1 MAQNF
6 IKKEITPDVIST
18 FLDGH
23 DPQERI
29 VNFDYKYKDDF
40 IRVYYRD
47 ENDDKCVST
56 QPFYPFLWA
65 TRAACL
71 KLKANCEGGL
81 SNLMKK
87 MGIAVKALDVTNK
100 DDEVVTEILDGYTFM
115 FYATKPM
122 SYSAF
127 LNFFKAAGNAVY
139 SDRKK
144 SKSGEMQQ
152 QSQKEKKQ
160 YLVVTPVE
168 QYMIAT
174 GKRMFKG
181 YEDYDETLRLIFDLE
196 TTGLNTKTDRIEQF
210 GIRFN
215 RPVKYKGEYITFE
228 KTYRVEGDTEEEKN
242 QSELWNII
250 NFIKIIYTFKPD
262 IITAHNGETFD
273 WNMIIDACTRLGTSI
288 EELSAKY
295 FNGES
300 ITKNKRQ
307 TILKLGGEIE
317 TFNQTIV
324 PGTVVTD
331 SLHAV
336 RRAQALDSNMLFSNL
351 KYVTKYSKIVKP
363 DRVYVPGDRISEIW
377 NSAKRFMFNDED
389 GDWYIYD
396 PEYVPQQVLPDKNMD
411 LEYFQRI
418 LDEDRTMSATGN
430 TKAMYSS
437 EATAESLY
445 NDYLESIRKENEKA
459 PFRKGKADDKFTLYT
474 KNFIMEGYREV
485 TGEYIVNRYLL
496 DDLWECDKV
505 EHRYNTTNFL
515 ICKMLP
521 VPYQKC
527 ITMGT
532 AGQWKAL
539 MMAWS
544 YENNLA
550 IPMFGENHSFTGG
563 LSRLLKTGYV
573 PNIAKFD
580 YNSLYPSIILTWG
593 IKTDKDLMGAML
605 SMLNYVLTNRE
616 KYKNLKKKAVK
627 EEDKIK
633 EQIENCKDSEEIKK
647 LEKSLEEWRKE
658 KSFNDGKQLQIKQFG
673 NSYFGA
679 FGCPQVFP
687 WGDLACAERTTCT
700 GRMALRLMISH
711 FKNIGYE
718 PIVGDTDG
726 FNFQLPDNYRFTEIE
741 PYISS
746 GLSRETKEGEKYIEF
761 KGDVAEFNDT
771 YMRDFHYN
779 SLSVNKMCLGID
791 EILGQARIIDEN
803 GNEQV
808 LQGATLNF
816 SRKNYC
822 DYFPAEPFP
831 NDVKMVGNTIKSKK
845 MPEYIAKFLE
855 KGIRLLLQKRG
866 QEFLDEY
873 YAYIEKIYNYKIP
886 LKQIATK
893 GKVKKSIEDYIVDCN
908 TITKAERPKSRQ
920 AWMELAIRDNLNVHM
935 GETIYYINTG
945 KSKSHAD
952 VKKVT
957 HYYMTDGLFNE
968 KKDSRVMLEKEY
980 KKDTVDG
987 KLAPKESKLEFKE
1000 WVRLHH
1006 PEVTIE
1012 DEIILNCRVV
1022 PVEVV
1027 DSENDVFCAEG
1038 EEYNAPKYIEMF
1050 NKRITPLLVCFHPDT
1065 RSRILIN
1072 NPDDRQY
1079 FTAEECELCSGYPN
1093 KPSDQDTYEQLM
1105 TMEDKEIRFWKAH
1118 PEWEIPY
1125 LKECGMDWDE
1135 IVADYDA
1142 RMAREKELGIE
1153 AVRAKFDEVIHG
1165 MSASDFDDFEEGVL
1179 PSSLNSIIM
1188 VDPVTGSFVSK
1199 DYPDIVIGTIYDVF
1213 DAKEEYYNRLELID
1227 DSEDE
1232 PTASVA

>member
-6 IKKEITPDVIST
+6 IKKEITPEVIST

-87 MGIAVKALDVTNK
+87 TGIAVKALDVTNK
-100 DDEVVTEILDGYTFM
+100 DGEVVTEILDGYTFM

-144 SKSGEMQQ
+144 SKSGEIQQ

-215 RPVKYKGEYITFE
+215 RPVKYKGEYMTFE

-250 NFIKIIYTFKPD
+250 NLIKIIYTFKPD
-262 IITAHNGETFD
+262 IITAQNGEAFD

-295 FNGES
+295 FNGEF

-377 NSAKRFMFNDED
+377 NSTKRFMFNDED

-396 PEYVPQQVLPDKNMD
+396 PEYVPQQVQPDKNMD

-418 LDEDRTMSATGN
+418 LDEDRTMAATGN

-474 KNFIMEGYREV
+474 KNFIMDGYREV
-485 TGEYIVNRYLL
+485 TGKYIVNRYLL

-527 ITMGT
+527 VTMGT

-544 YENNLA
+544 YENDLA
-550 IPMFGENHSFTGG
+550 IPMFGENHTFTGG
-563 LSRLLKTGYV
+563 LSRLLKVGYV
-573 PNIAKFD
+573 PDLAKFD
-580 YNSLYPSIILTWG
+580 YNSLYPSIILSWE
-593 IKTDKDLMGAML
+593 IKSPKDLMDSMLKFLAFML
-605 SMLNYVLTNRE
+605 SQRQIC
-616 KYKNLKKKAVK
+616 KDLKKAAGKEKNRLK
-627 EEDKIK
+627 EELEKCTDKNIK
-633 EQIENCKDSEEIKK
+633 KILSDQMSKAASEE
-647 LEKSLEEWRKE
+647 
-658 KSFNDGKQLQIKQFG
+658 SFNDKKQSQYKVLC
-673 NSYFGA
+673 NSYFGSYS
-679 FGCPQVFP
+679 CVSIFP
-687 WGDLACAERTTCT
+687 WGDLSCGERTTCT
-700 GRMALRLMISH
+700 GRQCLRLMISH
-711 FKNIGYE
+711 FTNLGYE
-718 PIVGDTDG
+718 PIVGDSFAPDTPVFLKYKDSGFIDIVPIEKLIDERQIKTDALGREYDYSKKPYYVLCRSGWVEPQYIYRHKTEKDLYEVSEGNMRVEVTEDHSLFNSNREKIKPSDITGDTQLEYYTEDIIGDNISHVYHG
-726 FNFQLPDNYRFTEIE
+726 FD
-741 PYISS
+741 PYNM
-746 GLSRETKEGEKYIEF
+746 GRE
-761 KGDVAEFNDT
+761 VAIGN
-771 YMRDFHYN
+771 
-779 SLSVNKMCLGID
+779 VNK
-791 EILGQARIIDEN
+791 
-803 GNEQV
+803 
-808 LQGATLNF
+808 
-816 SRKNYC
+816 
-822 DYFPAEPFP
+822 
-831 NDVKMVGNTIKSKK
+831 
-845 MPEYIAKFLE
+845 
-855 KGIRLLLQKRG
+855 
-866 QEFLDEY
+866 
-873 YAYIEKIYNYKIP
+873 IP
-886 LKQIATK
+886 I
-893 GKVKKSIEDYIVDCN
+893 
-908 TITKAERPKSRQ
+908 
-920 AWMELAIRDNLNVHM
+920 
-935 GETIYYINTG
+935 
-945 KSKSHAD
+945 
-952 VKKVT
+952 
-957 HYYMTDGLFNE
+957 
-968 KKDSRVMLEKEY
+968 
-980 KKDTVDG
+980 
-987 KLAPKESKLEFKE
+987 
-1000 WVRLHH
+1000 
-1006 PEVTIE
+1006 
-1012 DEIILNCRVV
+1012 IILN
-1022 PVEVV
+1022 
-1027 DSENDVFCAEG
+1027 SEKNVMEMFYKGFME
-1038 EEYNAPKYIEMF
+1038 NYIEG
-1050 NKRITPLLVCFHPDT
+1050 KEY
-1065 RSRILIN
+1065 SKSLIAGLQFIN
-1072 NPDDRQY
+1072 R
-1079 FTAEECELCSGYPN
+1079 
-1093 KPSDQDTYEQLM
+1093 
-1105 TMEDKEIRFWKAH
+1105 RF
-1118 PEWEIPY
+1118 
-1125 LKECGMDWDE
+1125 
-1135 IVADYDA
+1135 
-1142 RMAREKELGIE
+1142 
-1153 AVRAKFDEVIHG
+1153 
-1165 MSASDFDDFEEGVL
+1165 
-1179 PSSLNSIIM
+1179 
-1188 VDPVTGSFVSK
+1188 
-1199 DYPDIVIGTIYDVF
+1199 
-1213 DAKEEYYNRLELID
+1213 
-1227 DSEDE
+1227 
-1232 PTASVA
+1232 

>member
-6 IKKEITPDVIST
+6 IKKEITPEVIST

-100 DDEVVTEILDGYTFM
+100 DGEVVTEILDGYTFM

-139 SDRKK
+139 SDSKK

-215 RPVKYKGEYITFE
+215 RPVKYKGEYMTFE

-250 NFIKIIYTFKPD
+250 NLIKIIYTFKPD
-262 IITAHNGETFD
+262 IITAQNGEAFD

-331 SLHAV
+331 SLHAI

-377 NSAKRFMFNDED
+377 NSTKRFMFNDED

-396 PEYVPQQVLPDKNMD
+396 PEYVPQQVQPDKNMD

-418 LDEDRTMSATGN
+418 LDEDRTMAATGN

-437 EATAESLY
+437 ETTAESLY
-445 NDYLESIRKENEKA
+445 NDYLESIRKKNEEA
-459 PFRKGKADDKFTLYT
+459 PFIKGKTGDKFTLYT
-474 KNFIMEGYREV
+474 KNFIMDGYREV
-485 TGEYIVNRYLL
+485 TGKYIVNRYLL

-527 ITMGT
+527 VTMGT

-550 IPMFGENHSFTGG
+550 IPMFGENHTFTGG
-563 LSRLLKTGYV
+563 LSRLLKVGYV
-573 PNIAKFD
+573 PNLAKFD
-580 YNSLYPSIILTWG
+580 YNSLYPSIILSWE
-593 IKTDKDLMGAML
+593 IKSPKDLMDSMLKFLAFML
-605 SMLNYVLTNRE
+605 SQRQIC
-616 KYKNLKKKAVK
+616 KDLKKAAGKEKNRLK
-627 EEDKIK
+627 EELEKCTDKNARRIISDQMAK
-633 EQIENCKDSEEIKK
+633 AASEE
-647 LEKSLEEWRKE
+647 
-658 KSFNDGKQLQIKQFG
+658 SFNDKKQIQYKVLC
-673 NSYFGA
+673 NSYFGSYS
-679 FGCPQVFP
+679 CVSIFP
-687 WGDLACAERTTCT
+687 WGDLSCGERTTCT
-700 GRMALRLMISH
+700 GRQCLRLMISH
-711 FKNIGYE
+711 FTNLGYE
-718 PIVGDTDG
+718 PIVGDSFTPDTPVFIKYKDSGFIDIVPIEKLIDERQIKTDALG
-726 FNFQLPDNYRFTEIE
+726 REYDYSKKPYYVLCRSGWVEPQYIYRHKTEKNLYEVSEGNMRVEVTEDHSLFNSNREKIKPSEITDDTQLEYYTEDIIGDNISHVYHDFD
-741 PYISS
+741 PYNM
-746 GLSRETKEGEKYIEF
+746 GRE
-761 KGDVAEFNDT
+761 VAIGN
-771 YMRDFHYN
+771 
-779 SLSVNKMCLGID
+779 VNK
-791 EILGQARIIDEN
+791 
-803 GNEQV
+803 
-808 LQGATLNF
+808 
-816 SRKNYC
+816 
-822 DYFPAEPFP
+822 
-831 NDVKMVGNTIKSKK
+831 
-845 MPEYIAKFLE
+845 
-855 KGIRLLLQKRG
+855 
-866 QEFLDEY
+866 
-873 YAYIEKIYNYKIP
+873 IP
-886 LKQIATK
+886 I
-893 GKVKKSIEDYIVDCN
+893 
-908 TITKAERPKSRQ
+908 
-920 AWMELAIRDNLNVHM
+920 
-935 GETIYYINTG
+935 
-945 KSKSHAD
+945 
-952 VKKVT
+952 
-957 HYYMTDGLFNE
+957 
-968 KKDSRVMLEKEY
+968 
-980 KKDTVDG
+980 
-987 KLAPKESKLEFKE
+987 
-1000 WVRLHH
+1000 
-1006 PEVTIE
+1006 
-1012 DEIILNCRVV
+1012 IILN
-1022 PVEVV
+1022 
-1027 DSENDVFCAEG
+1027 SEKNVMEMFYKGFME
-1038 EEYNAPKYIEMF
+1038 NYIEG
-1050 NKRITPLLVCFHPDT
+1050 KEY
-1065 RSRILIN
+1065 SKSLIAGL
-1072 NPDDRQY
+1072 Q
-1079 FTAEECELCSGYPN
+1079 F
-1093 KPSDQDTYEQLM
+1093 
-1105 TMEDKEIRFWKAH
+1105 I
-1118 PEWEIPY
+1118 
-1125 LKECGMDWDE
+1125 
-1135 IVADYDA
+1135 
-1142 RMAREKELGIE
+1142 
-1153 AVRAKFDEVIHG
+1153 
-1165 MSASDFDDFEEGVL
+1165 
-1179 PSSLNSIIM
+1179 
-1188 VDPVTGSFVSK
+1188 
-1199 DYPDIVIGTIYDVF
+1199 
-1213 DAKEEYYNRLELID
+1213 NRRL
-1227 DSEDE
+1227 
-1232 PTASVA
+1232 

>member
-47 ENDDKCVST
+47 ENDEKCVSS

-65 TRAACL
+65 TRSACL
-71 KLKANCEGGL
+71 KLKENCEGGL

-87 MGIAVKALDVTNK
+87 TGIAVKALDVTNK
-100 DDEVVTEILDGYTFM
+100 DGKVVEEILDGYTFM

-160 YLVVTPVE
+160 YLVVPPVE

-215 RPVKYKGEYITFE
+215 RPVKYKGEYMTFE
-228 KTYRVEGDTEEEKN
+228 KTYRVEGDTEAEKN
-242 QSELWNII
+242 QSELRNII

-377 NSAKRFMFNDED
+377 NSTKRFMFNDED

-396 PEYVPQQVLPDKNMD
+396 PEYVPQQVQPDKNMD

-418 LDEDRTMSATGN
+418 LDEDRTMSATAN

-437 EATAESLY
+437 ETTAESLY
-445 NDYLESIRKENEKA
+445 NDYLESIRKKNEEA
-459 PFRKGKADDKFTLYT
+459 PFIKGKTGDKFTLYT

-544 YENNLA
+544 YENDLA
-550 IPMFGENHSFTGG
+550 IPMFGENHTFTGG
-563 LSRLLKTGYV
+563 LSRLLKVGYV
-573 PNIAKFD
+573 PDLAKFD
-580 YNSLYPSIILTWG
+580 YNSLYPSIILSWE
-593 IKTDKDLMGAML
+593 IKSPKDLMDSMLKFLAFML
-605 SMLNYVLTNRE
+605 SQRQIC
-616 KYKNLKKKAVK
+616 KDLKKAAGKEKNRLK
-627 EEDKIK
+627 EEIEKCTDKNTKRILSDQMAK
-633 EQIENCKDSEEIKK
+633 AASEEA
-647 LEKSLEEWRKE
+647 
-658 KSFNDGKQLQIKQFG
+658 FNDKKQSQYKVLC
-673 NSYFGA
+673 NSYFGSYS
-679 FGCPQVFP
+679 CVSIFP
-687 WGDLACAERTTCT
+687 WGDLSCGERTTCT
-700 GRMALRLMISH
+700 GRQCLRLMISH
-711 FKNIGYE
+711 FTNLGYE
-718 PIVGDTDG
+718 PIVGDSFVPDTPVFIKYKDSG
-726 FNFQLPDNYRFTEIE
+726 FIDIVPIE
-741 PYISS
+741 K
-746 GLSRETKEGEKYIEF
+746 L
-761 KGDVAEFNDT
+761 
-771 YMRDFHYN
+771 
-779 SLSVNKMCLGID
+779 ID
-791 EILGQARIIDEN
+791 ERQIKTDALGRE
-803 GNEQV
+803 
-808 LQGATLNF
+808 
-816 SRKNYC
+816 Y
-822 DYFPAEPFP
+822 DY
-831 NDVKMVGNTIKSKK
+831 SKK
-845 MPEYIAKFLE
+845 PYYVLCRSGWVEPQYIYRHKTE
-855 KGIRLLLQKRG
+855 KDLYEVSEGNMRVEVTEDHSLFNSNR
-866 QEFLDEY
+866 
-873 YAYIEKIYNYKIP
+873 EKI
-886 LKQIATK
+886 
-893 GKVKKSIEDYIVDCN
+893 
-908 TITKAERPKSRQ
+908 
-920 AWMELAIRDNLNVHM
+920 
-935 GETIYYINTG
+935 
-945 KSKSHAD
+945 
-952 VKKVT
+952 
-957 HYYMTDGLFNE
+957 
-968 KKDSRVMLEKEY
+968 
-980 KKDTVDG
+980 
-987 KLAPKESKLEFKE
+987 
-1000 WVRLHH
+1000 
-1006 PEVTIE
+1006 
-1012 DEIILNCRVV
+1012 
-1022 PVEVV
+1022 
-1027 DSENDVFCAEG
+1027 
-1038 EEYNAPKYIEMF
+1038 
-1050 NKRITPLLVCFHPDT
+1050 
-1065 RSRILIN
+1065 
-1072 NPDDRQY
+1072 
-1079 FTAEECELCSGYPN
+1079 
-1093 KPSDQDTYEQLM
+1093 KPSDITGDTQLEYY
-1105 TMEDKEIRFWKAH
+1105 TEDIIGDNISYVYHCIDPYNMGREVAIGNVNK
-1118 PEWEIPY
+1118 IP
-1125 LKECGMDWDE
+1125 
-1135 IVADYDA
+1135 IT
-1142 RMAREKELGIE
+1142 I
-1153 AVRAKFDEVIHG
+1153 
-1165 MSASDFDDFEEGVL
+1165 
-1179 PSSLNSIIM
+1179 LNSEKNVMEMFYKGFMENYIE
-1188 VDPVTGSFVSK
+1188 GKEYSK
-1199 DYPDIVIGTIYDVF
+1199 S
-1213 DAKEEYYNRLELID
+1213 LI
-1227 DSEDE
+1227 
-1232 PTASVA
+1232 AGLQFMYGRF

>member
-6 IKKEITPDVIST
+6 IKKEITPEVIST

-47 ENDDKCVST
+47 ENDEKCVSS

-65 TRAACL
+65 TRSACL
-71 KLKANCEGGL
+71 KLKENCEGGL

-87 MGIAVKALDVTNK
+87 TGIAVKALDVTNK
-100 DDEVVTEILDGYTFM
+100 DGKVVEEILDGYTFM

-215 RPVKYKGEYITFE
+215 RPVKYKGEYMTFE

-273 WNMIIDACTRLGTSI
+273 WNMIIDACLRLGTSI
-288 EELSAKY
+288 EDISKDY
-295 FNGES
+295 FNGDV

-377 NSAKRFMFNDED
+377 NSTNRFMFNDED

-396 PEYVPQQVLPDKNMD
+396 PEYVPQQAQPDKNMD

-418 LDEDRTMSATGN
+418 LDEDRTMAATGN
-430 TKAMYSS
+430 TKAMYS
-437 EATAESLY
+437 ADTTAEFLY
-445 NDYLESIRKENEKA
+445 NDYLESIRKKNEEA
-459 PFRKGKADDKFTLYT
+459 PYKKGKADDKFTLYT
-474 KNFIMEGYREV
+474 KNFVMDGYREV

-544 YENNLA
+544 YENDLA
-550 IPMFGENHSFTGG
+550 IPMFGENHTFTGG
-563 LSRLLKTGYV
+563 LSRLLKVGYV
-573 PNIAKFD
+573 PDLAKFD
-580 YNSLYPSIILTWG
+580 YNSLYPSIILSWE
-593 IKTDKDLMGAML
+593 IKSPKDLMDSMLKFLAFML
-605 SMLNYVLTNRE
+605 SQRQIC
-616 KYKNLKKKAVK
+616 KDLKKAAGKEKNRLK
-627 EEDKIK
+627 EEIEKCTDKNTKRILSDQMAK
-633 EQIENCKDSEEIKK
+633 AASEEA
-647 LEKSLEEWRKE
+647 
-658 KSFNDGKQLQIKQFG
+658 FNDKKQSQYKVLC
-673 NSYFGA
+673 NSYFGSYS
-679 FGCPQVFP
+679 CVSIFP
-687 WGDLACAERTTCT
+687 WGDLSCGERTTCT
-700 GRMALRLMISH
+700 GRQCLRLMISH
-711 FKNIGYE
+711 FTNLGYE
-718 PIVGDTDG
+718 PIVGDSFAPDTPVFLKYKDSGFIDIVPIEKLIDERQIKTDALGREYDYSKKPYYVLCRSGWVEPQYIYRHKTEKDLYEVSEGNMRVEVTEDHSLFNSDREKIKPSEITDDTQLEYYTDDIIGDSISHAYHGIDPYNMGREVAIGNVSKIPITILNSEKNVMETFYKG
-726 FNFQLPDNYRFTEIE
+726 FMEN
-741 PYISS
+741 
-746 GLSRETKEGEKYIEF
+746 YIEG
-761 KGDVAEFNDT
+761 K
-771 YMRDFHYN
+771 
-779 SLSVNKMCLGID
+779 
-791 EILGQARIIDEN
+791 
-803 GNEQV
+803 
-808 LQGATLNF
+808 
-816 SRKNYC
+816 
-822 DYFPAEPFP
+822 
-831 NDVKMVGNTIKSKK
+831 
-845 MPEYIAKFLE
+845 EY
-855 KGIRLLLQKRG
+855 
-866 QEFLDEY
+866 
-873 YAYIEKIYNYKIP
+873 
-886 LKQIATK
+886 
-893 GKVKKSIEDYIVDCN
+893 
-908 TITKAERPKSRQ
+908 
-920 AWMELAIRDNLNVHM
+920 
-935 GETIYYINTG
+935 
-945 KSKSHAD
+945 SKSVIA
-952 VKKVT
+952 
-957 HYYMTDGLFNE
+957 GLQFIN
-968 KKDSRVMLEKEY
+968 R
-980 KKDTVDG
+980 
-987 KLAPKESKLEFKE
+987 
-1000 WVRLHH
+1000 RL
-1006 PEVTIE
+1006 
-1012 DEIILNCRVV
+1012 
-1022 PVEVV
+1022 
-1027 DSENDVFCAEG
+1027 
-1038 EEYNAPKYIEMF
+1038 
-1050 NKRITPLLVCFHPDT
+1050 
-1065 RSRILIN
+1065 
-1072 NPDDRQY
+1072 
-1079 FTAEECELCSGYPN
+1079 
-1093 KPSDQDTYEQLM
+1093 
-1105 TMEDKEIRFWKAH
+1105 
-1118 PEWEIPY
+1118 
-1125 LKECGMDWDE
+1125 
-1135 IVADYDA
+1135 
-1142 RMAREKELGIE
+1142 
-1153 AVRAKFDEVIHG
+1153 
-1165 MSASDFDDFEEGVL
+1165 
-1179 PSSLNSIIM
+1179 
-1188 VDPVTGSFVSK
+1188 
-1199 DYPDIVIGTIYDVF
+1199 
-1213 DAKEEYYNRLELID
+1213 
-1227 DSEDE
+1227 
-1232 PTASVA
+1232 

>member
-6 IKKEITPDVIST
+6 IKKEITPEVIST

-65 TRAACL
+65 TRPACL

-87 MGIAVKALDVTNK
+87 TGIAVKALDVTNK
-100 DDEVVTEILDGYTFM
+100 DGEVVKEILDGYTFM

-215 RPVKYKGEYITFE
+215 RPVKYKGEYMTFE

-250 NFIKIIYTFKPD
+250 NLIKIIYTFKPD
-262 IITAHNGETFD
+262 IITAQNGEAFD

-295 FNGES
+295 FNGEF

-363 DRVYVPGDRISEIW
+363 DRVYVPGERISEIW

-396 PEYVPQQVLPDKNMD
+396 PEYVPQQVEPDKNMD

-474 KNFIMEGYREV
+474 KNFIMDGYREV
-485 TGEYIVNRYLL
+485 TGKYIVNRYLL

-505 EHRYNTTNFL
+505 EHRYNTPNFL

-527 ITMGT
+527 VTMGT
-532 AGQWKAL
+532 AGQWKA
-539 MMAWS
+539 MMLAWS
-544 YENNLA
+544 YENDLA

-573 PNIAKFD
+573 ANVAKFD

-593 IKTDKDLMGAML
+593 ISDKTDLMGAML
-605 SMLNYVLTNRE
+605 AFLEHVLTQRE
-616 KYKNLKKKAVK
+616 KYKGLKKKAGK
-627 EEDKIK
+627 EKNRLKTQLETVCD
-633 EQIENCKDSEEIKK
+633 EQIRRQIKDEIAKAEESE
-647 LEKSLEEWRKE
+647 SA
-658 KSFNDGKQLQIKQFG
+658 NDKKQLPLKIFG
-673 NSYFGA
+673 NSFFGSYGA
-679 FGCPQVFP
+679 ESVFP
-687 WGDLACAERTTCT
+687 WASLACAERTTCT
-700 GRMALRLMISH
+700 GRMALRLMISY
-711 FKNIGYE
+711 FNNLGYE
-718 PIVGDTDG
+718 PIVGDS
-726 FNFQLPDNYRFTEIE
+726 FTSDTPVFIKYKDSGYIDIVPIE
-741 PYISS
+741 N
-746 GLSRETKEGEKYIEF
+746 L
-761 KGDVAEFNDT
+761 
-771 YMRDFHYN
+771 
-779 SLSVNKMCLGID
+779 ID
-791 EILGQARIIDEN
+791 ERQIKTDALGRE
-803 GNEQV
+803 
-808 LQGATLNF
+808 
-816 SRKNYC
+816 Y
-822 DYFPAEPFP
+822 DY
-831 NDVKMVGNTIKSKK
+831 SKK
-845 MPEYIAKFLE
+845 PYYVLCRSGWVEPQYIYRHKTE
-855 KGIRLLLQKRG
+855 KNLYEVSEGNMRVEVTEDHSLFNSNREKIKPSEITDDTQL
-866 QEFLDEY
+866 EY
-873 YAYIEKIYNYKIP
+873 YTDDIIGDSISHIYHRFDGY
-886 LKQIATK
+886 
-893 GKVKKSIEDYIVDCN
+893 E
-908 TITKAERPKSRQ
+908 
-920 AWMELAIRDNLNVHM
+920 M
-935 GETIYYINTG
+935 GCRAG
-945 KSKSHAD
+945 
-952 VKKVT
+952 
-957 HYYMTDGLFNE
+957 M
-968 KKDSRVMLEKEY
+968 
-980 KKDTVDG
+980 G
-987 KLAPKESKLEFKE
+987 KLSKVPITILNGG
-1000 WVRLHH
+1000 
-1006 PEVTIE
+1006 PEVRESFYKGFIE
-1012 DEIILNCRVV
+1012 HYSDNM
-1022 PVEVV
+1022 
-1027 DSENDVFCAEG
+1027 
-1038 EEYNAPKYIEMF
+1038 EYSK
-1050 NKRITPLLVCFHPDT
+1050 T
-1065 RSRILIN
+1065 LIAGI
-1072 NPDDRQY
+1072 Q
-1079 FTAEECELCSGYPN
+1079 
-1093 KPSDQDTYEQLM
+1093 
-1105 TMEDKEIRFWKAH
+1105 
-1118 PEWEIPY
+1118 Y
-1125 LKECGMDWDE
+1125 LK
-1135 IVADYDA
+1135 
-1142 RMAREKELGIE
+1142 K
-1153 AVRAKFDEVIHG
+1153 
-1165 MSASDFDDFEEGVL
+1165 
-1179 PSSLNSIIM
+1179 
-1188 VDPVTGSFVSK
+1188 T
-1199 DYPDIVIGTIYDVF
+1199 
-1213 DAKEEYYNRLELID
+1213 
-1227 DSEDE
+1227 
-1232 PTASVA
+1232 

>member
-100 DDEVVTEILDGYTFM
+100 DGEVVTEILDGYTFM

-181 YEDYDETLRLIFDLE
+181 YEDYDETIRLIFDLE

-215 RPVKYKGEYITFE
+215 RPVKYKGEYMTFE

-377 NSAKRFMFNDED
+377 NSTKRFMFNDED

-396 PEYVPQQVLPDKNMD
+396 PEYVPQQVQPDKNMD

-445 NDYLESIRKENEKA
+445 KDYLESIRRENENA

-485 TGEYIVNRYLL
+485 TGAYIVNRYLL

-544 YENNLA
+544 YENDLA
-550 IPMFGENHSFTGG
+550 IPMFGENHTFTGG
-563 LSRLLKTGYV
+563 LSRLLKVGYV
-573 PNIAKFD
+573 PDLAKFD
-580 YNSLYPSIILTWG
+580 YNSLYPSIILSWE
-593 IKTDKDLMGAML
+593 IKSPKDLMDSMLKFLAFML
-605 SMLNYVLTNRE
+605 SQRQIC
-616 KYKNLKKKAVK
+616 KDLKKAAGKEKNRLK
-627 EEDKIK
+627 EEIEKCTDKNTKRILSDQMAK
-633 EQIENCKDSEEIKK
+633 AASEEA
-647 LEKSLEEWRKE
+647 
-658 KSFNDGKQLQIKQFG
+658 FNDKKQSQYKVLC
-673 NSYFGA
+673 NSYFGSYS
-679 FGCPQVFP
+679 CVSIFP
-687 WGDLACAERTTCT
+687 WGDLSCGERTTCT
-700 GRMALRLMISH
+700 GRQCLRLMISH
-711 FKNIGYE
+711 FTNLGYE
-718 PIVGDTDG
+718 PIVGDSFAPDTPVFIKYKDSG
-726 FNFQLPDNYRFTEIE
+726 FIDIVPIE
-741 PYISS
+741 K
-746 GLSRETKEGEKYIEF
+746 L
-761 KGDVAEFNDT
+761 
-771 YMRDFHYN
+771 
-779 SLSVNKMCLGID
+779 ID
-791 EILGQARIIDEN
+791 ECQIKTDALGRE
-803 GNEQV
+803 
-808 LQGATLNF
+808 
-816 SRKNYC
+816 Y
-822 DYFPAEPFP
+822 DY
-831 NDVKMVGNTIKSKK
+831 SKK
-845 MPEYIAKFLE
+845 PYYVLCRSGWVEPQYIYRHKTE
-855 KGIRLLLQKRG
+855 KDLYEVSEGNMRVEVTEDHSLFNSNR
-866 QEFLDEY
+866 
-873 YAYIEKIYNYKIP
+873 EKI
-886 LKQIATK
+886 
-893 GKVKKSIEDYIVDCN
+893 
-908 TITKAERPKSRQ
+908 
-920 AWMELAIRDNLNVHM
+920 
-935 GETIYYINTG
+935 
-945 KSKSHAD
+945 
-952 VKKVT
+952 
-957 HYYMTDGLFNE
+957 
-968 KKDSRVMLEKEY
+968 
-980 KKDTVDG
+980 
-987 KLAPKESKLEFKE
+987 
-1000 WVRLHH
+1000 
-1006 PEVTIE
+1006 
-1012 DEIILNCRVV
+1012 
-1022 PVEVV
+1022 
-1027 DSENDVFCAEG
+1027 
-1038 EEYNAPKYIEMF
+1038 
-1050 NKRITPLLVCFHPDT
+1050 
-1065 RSRILIN
+1065 
-1072 NPDDRQY
+1072 
-1079 FTAEECELCSGYPN
+1079 
-1093 KPSDQDTYEQLM
+1093 KPSDITGDTQLEYY
-1105 TMEDKEIRFWKAH
+1105 TEDIIGDNISYVYHGIDPYNMGREVAIGNVNK
-1118 PEWEIPY
+1118 IP
-1125 LKECGMDWDE
+1125 
-1135 IVADYDA
+1135 IT
-1142 RMAREKELGIE
+1142 I
-1153 AVRAKFDEVIHG
+1153 
-1165 MSASDFDDFEEGVL
+1165 
-1179 PSSLNSIIM
+1179 LNSEKNVMEMFYKGFMENYIE
-1188 VDPVTGSFVSK
+1188 GKEYSK
-1199 DYPDIVIGTIYDVF
+1199 S
-1213 DAKEEYYNRLELID
+1213 LI
-1227 DSEDE
+1227 
-1232 PTASVA
+1232 AGLQFMYRRF

>member
-6 IKKEITPDVIST
+6 IKKEITPEVIST

-87 MGIAVKALDVTNK
+87 TGIAVKALDVTNK
-100 DDEVVTEILDGYTFM
+100 DGEVVTEILDGYTFM

-196 TTGLNTKTDRIEQF
+196 TTGLNTKIDRIEQF

-215 RPVKYKGEYITFE
+215 RPVKYKGEYMTFE

-250 NFIKIIYTFKPD
+250 NLIKIIYTFKPD
-262 IITAHNGETFD
+262 IITAQNGEAFD
-273 WNMIIDACTRLGTSI
+273 WNMIIDACSRLGTSI

-331 SLHAV
+331 SLHAI

-377 NSAKRFMFNDED
+377 NSTKRFMFNDED

-396 PEYVPQQVLPDKNMD
+396 PEYVPQQVQPDKNMD

-437 EATAESLY
+437 ETTAESLY
-445 NDYLESIRKENEKA
+445 NDYLESIRKKNEEA
-459 PFRKGKADDKFTLYT
+459 PFIKGKTGDKFTLYT

-505 EHRYNTTNFL
+505 EYRYNTTNFL

-550 IPMFGENHSFTGG
+550 IPMFGENHTFTGG
-563 LSRLLKTGYV
+563 LSRLLKVGYV
-573 PNIAKFD
+573 PNLAKFD
-580 YNSLYPSIILTWG
+580 YNSLYPSIILSWE
-593 IKTDKDLMGAML
+593 IKSPKDLMDSMLKFLAFML
-605 SMLNYVLTNRE
+605 SQRQIC
-616 KYKNLKKKAVK
+616 KDLKKAAGKEKNRLK
-627 EEDKIK
+627 EELEKCTDKNIK
-633 EQIENCKDSEEIKK
+633 KILSDQMSKAASEE
-647 LEKSLEEWRKE
+647 
-658 KSFNDGKQLQIKQFG
+658 SFNDKKQSQYKVLC
-673 NSYFGA
+673 NSYFGSYS
-679 FGCPQVFP
+679 CVSIFP
-687 WGDLACAERTTCT
+687 WGDLSCGERTTCT
-700 GRMALRLMISH
+700 GRQCLRLMISH
-711 FKNIGYE
+711 FTNLGYE
-718 PIVGDTDG
+718 PIVGDSFAPDTPVFIKYKDSG
-726 FNFQLPDNYRFTEIE
+726 FIDIVPIE
-741 PYISS
+741 K
-746 GLSRETKEGEKYIEF
+746 L
-761 KGDVAEFNDT
+761 
-771 YMRDFHYN
+771 
-779 SLSVNKMCLGID
+779 ID
-791 EILGQARIIDEN
+791 ERQIKTDALGRE
-803 GNEQV
+803 
-808 LQGATLNF
+808 
-816 SRKNYC
+816 Y
-822 DYFPAEPFP
+822 DY
-831 NDVKMVGNTIKSKK
+831 SKK
-845 MPEYIAKFLE
+845 PYYVLCRSGWVEPQYIYRHKTE
-855 KGIRLLLQKRG
+855 KDLYEVSEGNMRVEVTEDHSLFNSNR
-866 QEFLDEY
+866 
-873 YAYIEKIYNYKIP
+873 EKI
-886 LKQIATK
+886 
-893 GKVKKSIEDYIVDCN
+893 
-908 TITKAERPKSRQ
+908 
-920 AWMELAIRDNLNVHM
+920 
-935 GETIYYINTG
+935 
-945 KSKSHAD
+945 
-952 VKKVT
+952 
-957 HYYMTDGLFNE
+957 
-968 KKDSRVMLEKEY
+968 
-980 KKDTVDG
+980 
-987 KLAPKESKLEFKE
+987 
-1000 WVRLHH
+1000 
-1006 PEVTIE
+1006 
-1012 DEIILNCRVV
+1012 
-1022 PVEVV
+1022 
-1027 DSENDVFCAEG
+1027 
-1038 EEYNAPKYIEMF
+1038 
-1050 NKRITPLLVCFHPDT
+1050 
-1065 RSRILIN
+1065 
-1072 NPDDRQY
+1072 
-1079 FTAEECELCSGYPN
+1079 
-1093 KPSDQDTYEQLM
+1093 KPSDITGDTQLEYY
-1105 TMEDKEIRFWKAH
+1105 TEDIIGDNISH
-1118 PEWEIPY
+1118 VY
-1125 LKECGMDWDE
+1125 
-1135 IVADYDA
+1135 
-1142 RMAREKELGIE
+1142 
-1153 AVRAKFDEVIHG
+1153 H
-1165 MSASDFDDFEEGVL
+1165 DFDPYNMGKEVAIGNVNKI
-1179 PSSLNSIIM
+1179 SITILNSEKNVMETFYKGFMENYIE
-1188 VDPVTGSFVSK
+1188 GKEYSK
-1199 DYPDIVIGTIYDVF
+1199 SVIAGLQFI
-1213 DAKEEYYNRLELID
+1213 NRRL
-1227 DSEDE
+1227 
-1232 PTASVA
+1232 

>member
-100 DDEVVTEILDGYTFM
+100 DGEVVTEILDGYTFM

-181 YEDYDETLRLIFDLE
+181 YEDYDETIRLIFDLE

-215 RPVKYKGEYITFE
+215 RPVKYKGQYMALE
-228 KTYRVEGDTEEEKN
+228 KTYRVEGETEEEKDR
-242 QSELWNII
+242 SELSNII

-377 NSAKRFMFNDED
+377 NSTKRFMFNDED

-396 PEYVPQQVLPDKNMD
+396 PEYVPQQVQPDKNMD

-445 NDYLESIRKENEKA
+445 NDYLESIKKENEKA

-485 TGEYIVNRYLL
+485 TGKYIVNRYLL

-505 EHRYNTTNFL
+505 ELRYNTTNFL
-515 ICKMLP
+515 ICKILP
-521 VPYQKC
+521 VPFQKC
-527 ITMGT
+527 CSMGT

-550 IPMFGENHSFTGG
+550 IPMFSDNKPFTGG
-563 LSRLLKTGYV
+563 LSRLLKVGYV
-573 PNIAKFD
+573 PDVAKFD
-580 YNSLYPSIILTWG
+580 YNSLYPSIVLTWG
-593 IKTDKDLMGAML
+593 IQPSKDLMVSML
-605 SMLNYVLTNRE
+605 SFLEHMLTQRE
-616 KYKNLKKKAVK
+616 KYKSLKKKWGNEKNRLK
-627 EEDKIK
+627 EEIEKCTDKNTKRILSDQMAK
-633 EQIENCKDSEEIKK
+633 AASEEA
-647 LEKSLEEWRKE
+647 
-658 KSFNDGKQLQIKQFG
+658 FNDKKQSQYKVLC
-673 NSYFGA
+673 NSYFGSYS
-679 FGCPQVFP
+679 CVSIFP
-687 WGDLACAERTTCT
+687 WGDLSCGERTTCT
-700 GRMALRLMISH
+700 GRQCLRLMISH
-711 FKNIGYE
+711 FTNLGYE
-718 PIVGDTDG
+718 PIVGDSFAPDTPVFIKYKDSG
-726 FNFQLPDNYRFTEIE
+726 FIDIVPIE
-741 PYISS
+741 K
-746 GLSRETKEGEKYIEF
+746 L
-761 KGDVAEFNDT
+761 
-771 YMRDFHYN
+771 
-779 SLSVNKMCLGID
+779 ID
-791 EILGQARIIDEN
+791 ECQIKTDALGRE
-803 GNEQV
+803 
-808 LQGATLNF
+808 
-816 SRKNYC
+816 Y
-822 DYFPAEPFP
+822 DY
-831 NDVKMVGNTIKSKK
+831 SKK
-845 MPEYIAKFLE
+845 PYYVLCRSGWVEPQYIYRHKTE
-855 KGIRLLLQKRG
+855 KDLYEVSEGNMRVEVTEDHSLFNSNR
-866 QEFLDEY
+866 
-873 YAYIEKIYNYKIP
+873 EKI
-886 LKQIATK
+886 
-893 GKVKKSIEDYIVDCN
+893 
-908 TITKAERPKSRQ
+908 
-920 AWMELAIRDNLNVHM
+920 
-935 GETIYYINTG
+935 
-945 KSKSHAD
+945 
-952 VKKVT
+952 
-957 HYYMTDGLFNE
+957 
-968 KKDSRVMLEKEY
+968 
-980 KKDTVDG
+980 
-987 KLAPKESKLEFKE
+987 
-1000 WVRLHH
+1000 
-1006 PEVTIE
+1006 
-1012 DEIILNCRVV
+1012 
-1022 PVEVV
+1022 
-1027 DSENDVFCAEG
+1027 
-1038 EEYNAPKYIEMF
+1038 
-1050 NKRITPLLVCFHPDT
+1050 
-1065 RSRILIN
+1065 
-1072 NPDDRQY
+1072 
-1079 FTAEECELCSGYPN
+1079 
-1093 KPSDQDTYEQLM
+1093 KPSDITGDTQLEYY
-1105 TMEDKEIRFWKAH
+1105 TEDIIGDNISYVYHGIDPYNMGREVAIGNVNK
-1118 PEWEIPY
+1118 IP
-1125 LKECGMDWDE
+1125 
-1135 IVADYDA
+1135 IT
-1142 RMAREKELGIE
+1142 I
-1153 AVRAKFDEVIHG
+1153 
-1165 MSASDFDDFEEGVL
+1165 
-1179 PSSLNSIIM
+1179 LNSEKNVMEMFYKGFMENYIE
-1188 VDPVTGSFVSK
+1188 GKEYSK
-1199 DYPDIVIGTIYDVF
+1199 S
-1213 DAKEEYYNRLELID
+1213 LI
-1227 DSEDE
+1227 
-1232 PTASVA
+1232 AGLQFMYRRF